1 MPGIVK
7 RPSNKKTSVS
17 VLSRFERSAEF
28 GILIPLIVII
38 AITSVI
44 NRNFLTLTNFTTILK
59 ILPFN
64 AIATLGISFVLLT
77 GNIDISIGRIAGL
90 SGMVFPYCMMVLK
103 LNPVTSLFIALLI
116 GTLIGLVNGFLVVVV
131 GIPDFVATIGTL
143 YAAGGARFL
152 LTKGYPLS
160 PLPFGIGKIG
170 DAKPLGLS
178 WPLIFAVILFIIVEF
193 VLKKTLFGRRL
204 LATGDNREVAAL
216 AGINVKRMRMTAYS
230 ISGFFAA
237 VAGVL
242 LTIDLDNGM
251 PQNGDGWEFKA
262 IASCAVG
269 GVSLTGG
276 KGSSL
281 GVAIGVLIIFIV
293 DNSLVMIGVPS
304 AIQKSVTGI
313 ILGGAVMFDI
323 AKQRKKIKG

>member
-1 MPGIVK
+1 MPGTANGLTQKVKISIFSKIVQ
-7 RPSNKKTSVS
+7 
-17 VLSRFERSAEF
+17 SAEF
-28 GILIPLIVII
+28 GVLIPLLVITV
-38 AITSVI
+38 ITALL

-59 ILPFN
+59 ILPFM
-64 AIATLGISFVLLT
+64 AIATLGISFVLMT
-77 GNIDISIGRIAGL
+77 GNVDISIGRTAGL
-90 SGMVFPYCMMVLK
+90 CGMVFPYCMIVLEM
-103 LNPVTSLFIALLI
+103 NPIISFIIAMLV
-116 GTLIGLVNGFLVVVV
+116 GGLIGLFNGFLIVRL
-131 GIPDFVATIGTL
+131 GLPDFVATIGTL

-160 PLPFGIGKIG
+160 PLPYNLGKFG
-170 DAKPLGLS
+170 DATPLGLS
-178 WPLIFAVILFIIVEF
+178 WSLFIALALYVAVQFI
-193 VLKKTLFGRRL
+193 LRKTLFGRRL

-216 AGINVKRMRMTAYS
+216 AGINVARMRMAAYS
-230 ISGFFAA
+230 ICGFLSAL
-237 VAGVL
+237 GGIL

-269 GVSLTGG
+269 GVSLMGG
-276 KGSSL
+276 KGSAL

-304 AIQKSVTGI
+304 SLQKSVTGV

-323 AKQRKKIKG
+323 IKQKQKIRG